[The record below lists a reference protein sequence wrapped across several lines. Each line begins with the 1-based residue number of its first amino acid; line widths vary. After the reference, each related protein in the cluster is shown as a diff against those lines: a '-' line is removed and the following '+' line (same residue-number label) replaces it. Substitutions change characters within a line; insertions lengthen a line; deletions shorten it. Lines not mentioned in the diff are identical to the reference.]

1 MAIAM
6 NATGKTSSNN
16 IQINVEGGKLE
27 VTFEKEN
34 EIYKNVLLKGKAEF
48 VYEGAIFL

>member
-1 MAIAM
+1 M

-16 IQINVEGGKLE
+16 LKIYVEGGKLE
-27 VTFEKEN
+27 VSFEKEN
-34 EIYKNVLLKGKAEF
+34 GIYKNVFLKGKAEF